1 LIITFSVVL
10 LIRFVTK
17 ISSLRGQAKHLVGKG
32 NQKTIREIKVPTV
45 EERKLRPETITEI
58 ISNDP
63 RKRND
68 PTNFKKISQPKVR
81 NIFLNP
87 INRKKTM
94 LSPNKKN
101 SVIIDKH
108 KELEKSLLT
117 YEKVERK
124 HSSFLPP
131 SMIMKAAGR
140 LSQVPRHTLLNNNN
154 DPNKEKRVST
164 MKGRASTLQLSP
176 NKNNHNDQ
184 SSPEKGSSS
193 RSTKL
198 LSIRESRSAENNKK
212 NAHFPSMISN
222 YYKEREKKQ
231 EEQLVVP
238 EPPTAEEKQ
247 QEISELENTFFKSSG
262 KPKMSMRLFGKDP
275 SLPVIQ
281 PTTTATT
288 EQELSSPPNPSS
300 RPSSRKTKKN
310 SILNRDEL
318 TKELIQ
324 SRKVSRLPILL
335 PVQQEKKLNLEETED
350 NTNKSKSNALLHS
363 TTQPKLTKRRP
374 TSRDSKIL

>member
-1 LIITFSVVL
+1 LFL
-10 LIRFVTK
+10 LRFVTK

-32 NQKTIREIKVPTV
+32 NQKTILEIKVPTL
-45 EERKLRPETITEI
+45 EERKQRPETITEI

-94 LSPNKKN
+94 LSPHKKN

-117 YEKVERK
+117 YEKAERK

-176 NKNNHNDQ
+176 NKNINNDQ
-184 SSPEKGSSS
+184 STPEKASPS

-198 LSIRESRSAENNKK
+198 LSIRESRSAENNKR
-212 NAHFPSMISN
+212 NAHLPSMISN
-222 YYKEREKKQ
+222 YYKEREKQQ

-281 PTTTATT
+281 TTTTAT
-288 EQELSSPPNPSS
+288 EQELSSPPNPTS
-300 RPSSRKTKKN
+300 RPTSRKTKKN
-310 SILNRDEL
+310 SILNREEL

-335 PVQQEKKLNLEETED
+335 PVQQEKKLNLDETED
-350 NTNKSKSNALLHS
+350 STNKSALLHS
-363 TTQPKLTKRRP
+363 SQPKLTKRRP
-374 TSRDSKIL
+374 TSRDTKIL